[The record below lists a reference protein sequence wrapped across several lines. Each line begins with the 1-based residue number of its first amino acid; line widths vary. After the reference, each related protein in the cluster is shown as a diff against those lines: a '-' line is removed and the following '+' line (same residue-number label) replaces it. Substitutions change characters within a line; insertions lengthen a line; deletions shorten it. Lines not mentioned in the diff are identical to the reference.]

1 LPERLKQLQAGFKP
15 EGFAGSIGAVVFRCG
30 LGNAKRTRGANQIK
44 YEQEIYAEGRL
55 VKRTEEFPVT
65 EAKADS

>member
-1 LPERLKQLQAGFKP
+1 MR
-15 EGFAGSIGAVVFRCG
+15 RG
-30 LGNAKRTRGANQIK
+30 LEEANQIK
-44 YEQEIYAEGRL
+44 YEQEIYAEVRL